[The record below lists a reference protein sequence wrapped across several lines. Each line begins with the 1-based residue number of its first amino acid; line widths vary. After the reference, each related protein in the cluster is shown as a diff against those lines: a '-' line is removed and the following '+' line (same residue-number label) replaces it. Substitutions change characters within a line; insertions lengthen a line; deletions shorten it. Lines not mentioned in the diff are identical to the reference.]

1 MSKPL
6 DELDAEPRR
15 RRIHSVRTALA
26 LTLVLASCSHP
37 GKTPTMQHDVC
48 HDAIEGL
55 LSGKPERLRGLP
67 ATCTVSRAKD
77 LIDPLRT
84 QVESLGEPATSYALH
99 EIKQADRAFA
109 WLDNDRVAMVD
120 VAEPSRPLADY
131 LAVLGEPEA
140 KLDYTHRDIVRP
152 QSDLVWPSRGISI
165 AASSEIKGVIRVAIF
180 APTTL
185 DEYKRSLRYFDISR
199 DEE

>member
-1 MSKPL
+1 MT
-6 DELDAEPRR
+6 
-15 RRIHSVRTALA
+15 TALA
-26 LTLVLASCSHP
+26 LTIVLASCSHT
-37 GKTPTMQHDVC
+37 GKTPTMQHDDC

-55 LSGKPERLRGLP
+55 ISGKPERLHGLP
-67 ATCTVSRAKD
+67 AACTVARAKE
-77 LIDPLRT
+77 LIDPIRAR
-84 QVESLGEPATSYALH
+84 VESLGEPGTSYALH
-99 EIKQADRAFA
+99 EIKQADKAFA
-109 WLDNDRVAMVD
+109 WLDNERVAMAD

-152 QSDLVWPSRGISI
+152 QSDLVWPSRGIAI
-165 AASSEIKGVIRVAIF
+165 AASSEIKSVIRVAIF

-199 DEE
+199 DEQ